1 MKISFFIGSMMSGGA
16 EKVISLLANEY
27 AQNGWNVDIV
37 LLLKNEVNRK
47 QFDLN
52 PKIQI
57 INLSMKNGSYKKN
70 AIKWLFSIRK
80 YIKKRRPDCVISF
93 IGRINALVLTATLG
107 IDIPILVSERNDP
120 KHDGRSKIMQWYC
133 NQIYAQATAIVY
145 QTNYEK
151 ECFNRKLDSKS
162 YIIPNPVEINKSNA
176 FDENEFEI
184 SAAGRLVEQKNYSL
198 LIKAVSLV
206 RGKYPEVR
214 WYIYGDGALKQE
226 LKQQIFQLGLENN
239 VFLPGNKK
247 DVNKWVSKSSIFVMS
262 SNYEGLSNALIEAM
276 MQGKACISTDY
287 PGANELIDN
296 GKNGIIVPI
305 GNYKEL
311 ANSIIT
317 LFENKDIRQKLGK
330 EAMVDSIKFKK
341 ENVIGQWKC
350 VISKIIKEKETK

>member
-1 MKISFFIGSMMSGGA
+1 MLYLWRWCTKTRT
-16 EKVISLLANEY
+16 KTAN
-27 AQNGWNVDIV
+27 
-37 LLLKNEVNRK
+37 
-47 QFDLN
+47 
-52 PKIQI
+52 
-57 INLSMKNGSYKKN
+57 
-70 AIKWLFSIRK
+70 
-80 YIKKRRPDCVISF
+80 
-93 IGRINALVLTATLG
+93 
-107 IDIPILVSERNDP
+107 
-120 KHDGRSKIMQWYC
+120 
-133 NQIYAQATAIVY
+133 
-145 QTNYEK
+145 
-151 ECFNRKLDSKS
+151 
-162 YIIPNPVEINKSNA
+162 
-176 FDENEFEI
+176 
-184 SAAGRLVEQKNYSL
+184 
-198 LIKAVSLV
+198 
-206 RGKYPEVR
+206 
-214 WYIYGDGALKQE
+214 
-226 LKQQIFQLGLENN
+226 FQLGLENN

>member
-1 MKISFFIGSMMSGGA
+1 M
-16 EKVISLLANEY
+16 N
-27 AQNGWNVDIV
+27 
-37 LLLKNEVNRK
+37 LK
-47 QFDLN
+47 
-52 PKIQI
+52 
-57 INLSMKNGSYKKN
+57 
-70 AIKWLFSIRK
+70 
-80 YIKKRRPDCVISF
+80 
-93 IGRINALVLTATLG
+93 
-107 IDIPILVSERNDP
+107 
-120 KHDGRSKIMQWYC
+120 
-133 NQIYAQATAIVY
+133 Y
-145 QTNYEK
+145 QQ
-151 ECFNRKLDSKS
+151 
-162 YIIPNPVEINKSNA
+162 
-176 FDENEFEI
+176 
-184 SAAGRLVEQKNYSL
+184 AGRLVEQKNYSL

-206 RGKYPEVR
+206 REKYPEVR
-214 WYIYGDGALKQE
+214 CYIYGDGALKQE

-350 VISKIIKEKETK
+350 VISKIIKRKGDKMNLLILTDKSYPYGSAYSSRVRHFVKAFHEIGYKITMISANLDIEEAKTFGVKDIEYISMNYPQNRITQLGIGVAYKYKKVLEKFLKGKKYDAIFVNSITYALPVICELAKKIWSTYICGKV